1 MNDLIRISNALADH
15 GRVRL
20 LAMCFDGE
28 RCVCQLVALLGL
40 SNASVS
46 KHLSLLRDA
55 GLLSSRKQ
63 GRWVHYRLPAEPS
76 TPAAE
81 AIEWI
86 RRHAA
91 RDDVLKTDREQ
102 MKQIMTID
110 PGALCRVLRAGG
122 DVLAMCESA
131 NSNEQST
138 KECC

>member
-1 MNDLIRISNALADH
+1 MNDLIRISNALADLS
-15 GRVRL
+15 RVRL

-76 TPAAE
+76 APAAE
-81 AIEWI
+81 AIGWI
-86 RRHAA
+86 RRHGAEDSVFA
-91 RDDVLKTDREQ
+91 SDREQ
-102 MKQIMTID
+102 MKQILTID

-122 DVLAMCESA
+122 DVFAMCGSE
-131 NSNEQST
+131 NSIEQST